1 MASQPPKLFLGFFR
15 WFCHPDLKKYI
26 EGDLME
32 LYRERWENYGK
43 RKADIKFIADVLL
56 LFRPGIIKPARG
68 LKTTNNFDMF
78 KNYFKT
84 SIRNILK
91 YKAFSFIN
99 VFGLAV
105 AMSVCMLIIMM
116 IADQKRYDAF
126 QVNKDR
132 IFRILTNPENSRQP
146 YATSPFP
153 LAAALKAEYP
163 IIEETTH
170 LTPGVDG
177 DAIYDQKVIK
187 MRGYFADSSFFHVFS
202 FELEKGNKNTVLLAP
217 RSVIVSQKL
226 AKQLFGNENPI
237 GKTIDFANGQLSFP
251 QESDSA
257 KSSTNAWGSFTVKG
271 VIDGSKYKSHLEFDA
286 LVSAATLPSLYAED
300 KFEDHTN
307 NWAYYWRTYTY
318 ALLLP
323 GKTEDDLNNVLNDL
337 VKNKYADIE
346 SEQTKGL
353 KLQAQNLNDVQMS
366 LYSNDT
372 NDRMPRIGYYFLCFL
387 AAIIMIS
394 ACLNYVNLSIA
405 RALTRVKEIGIRK
418 VTGANKGALVFQFL
432 SESVITAFL
441 ALVMA
446 TGLLF
451 FLRAAFLGLW
461 VNQFLNFEL
470 PDSLSLYIIFVGFA
484 LLIGLVAGLY
494 PALHMSTY
502 KPSKALKNPDRI
514 SSGKPRLRKVLS
526 VAQFVISL
534 FFITT
539 SILVLNQFRHFMHFD
554 YGFEPKNI
562 VNVQLQG
569 HDYRLVSN
577 ELSAVYGVS
586 TISASDVIPAAG
598 TSNGTQLKKV
608 GSNNEFTDCRI
619 LNADEHFAHNMDIPL
634 IAGRSLPTESQS
646 NNHLILVNEAA
657 VHAFGYQNPN
667 DILGLTLESK
677 WGGDALEVVGVVA
690 DFRYDMPINT
700 DKIRP
705 MIIRNQPETF
715 QYLNVKIASTNVMPV
730 VKALEQK
737 WKTIDPVHP
746 FEYEFY
752 DDQLAAANRGIFDLA
767 SILSFI
773 AFLAITIACL
783 GMLGMAIYAVE
794 RRTKEVAIRKVLG
807 AVDLGLA
814 FLLSKEFLRIL
825 AISIAIGAPLSYFVN
840 NFWLEKFPNRVAF
853 GFGTI
858 FLSTFILFVMG
869 VLTIGTQTIKA
880 SRENPVNSLKME

>member
-1 MASQPPKLFLGFFR
+1 
-15 WFCHPDLKKYI
+15 
-26 EGDLME
+26 ME
-32 LYRERWENYGK
+32 LYQERLENYGE

-56 LFRPGIIKPARG
+56 LFRPGIIKPTKGFR
-68 LKTTNNFDMF
+68 TTNNYGMF

-84 SIRNILK
+84 SIRNLLK

-126 QVNKDR
+126 QVNKNR
-132 IFRILTNPENSRQP
+132 IYRILTDPENSRQP

-163 IIEETTH
+163 FIEETTH

-177 DAIYDQKVIK
+177 DVIYDQKVVK
-187 MRGYFADSSFFHVFS
+187 MHGYFADSSFFHVFS
-202 FELEKGNKNTVLLAP
+202 FELEKGNKNTALLAP
-217 RSVIVSQKL
+217 RSLIISQKL

-257 KSSTNAWGSFTVKG
+257 KSSPNAWGSFTVKG
-271 VIDGSKYKSHLEFDA
+271 VIDESKYKSHLEFDA

-300 KFEDHTN
+300 KFEDRTN

-323 GKTEDDLNNVLNDL
+323 GKTEDDLNNALSNL
-337 VKNKYADIE
+337 VKHKYANIE

-353 KLQAQNLNDVQMS
+353 KLRAQNLNDVQMR
-366 LYSNDT
+366 LYANDT
-372 NDRMPRIGYYFLCFL
+372 NNRMPRVGYYFLYFL

-394 ACLNYVNLSIA
+394 ACLNYVNLSVA

-418 VTGANKGALVFQFL
+418 VTGANKRALVFQFL
-432 SESVITAFL
+432 SESVITALL

-451 FLRAAFLGLW
+451 ILRSAFLGLW
-461 VNQFLNFEL
+461 VNQFLSFEL
-470 PDSLSLYIIFVGFA
+470 PDSLSVYVIFIGFA
-484 LLIGLVAGLY
+484 LLIGLIAGLY

-502 KPSKALKNPDRI
+502 QPGKALKNPDHI

-526 VAQFVISL
+526 VVQFVISL

-539 SILVLNQFRHFMHFD
+539 SILILNQFKHFMHFD
-554 YGFEPKNI
+554 YGFNPKNI

-569 HDYRLVSN
+569 HDYQMVSN
-577 ELSAVYGVS
+577 ELSTVSGVS
-586 TISASDVIPAAG
+586 TISASDVIPAGG
-598 TSNGTQLKKV
+598 TSNGTQLKEE
-608 GSNNEFTDCRI
+608 GSNDEFKDCRI
-619 LNADEHFAHNMDIPL
+619 LNADEHFANNMDIPL
-634 IAGRSLPTESQS
+634 IAGRSLPSENQS
-646 NNHLILVNEAA
+646 NSHSILVNEAA

-667 DILGLTLESK
+667 DILGLMLASK
-677 WGGDALEVVGVVA
+677 WGGDLLEVVGVVA

-705 MIIRNQPETF
+705 MIIRNRPETF
-715 QYLNVKIASTNVMPV
+715 QYLNVKIASTDKMPV
-730 VKALEQK
+730 VKALEKK

-752 DDQLAAANRGIFDLA
+752 DDQLAATNQGIFDLV

-807 AVDLGLA
+807 AVDFGLA

-825 AISIAIGAPLSYFVN
+825 AISIAIGTPLSYFVN
-840 NFWLEKFPNRVAF
+840 NFWLEKLPNRVGF

-858 FLSTFILFVMG
+858 SLGIIFLLALG
-869 VLTIGTQTIKA
+869 LLTIGTQTIRA
-880 SRENPVNSLKME
+880 SRKNPINSLKME